1 MPQVLNYSH
10 LSEKPVDWAGSD
22 VSTPSTVEQMPRT
35 KRKRAPTPSVI
46 SKDVLAKEINRVLDE
61 KGLTQTEAAWMIQ
74 DSPSQLSLIST
85 GKLRGFS
92 SERLLRI
99 LTRLGRDVEI
109 RIAPA
114 KGSAGKVRVSIR

>member
-1 MPQVLNYSH
+1 
-10 LSEKPVDWAGSD
+10 
-22 VSTPSTVEQMPRT
+22 MPRT

-114 KGSAGKVRVSIR
+114 KGTAGKVRVSIR